1 MTKPT
6 ILQTLLGRPSQTYT
20 FPQDRDYHS
29 TKAHMLRVASAAQKT
44 SDLPEHQ
51 TIPTTV
57 MGRKNRLSTTAEIVS
72 VESHVIDSKLCLDGQ
87 LDDKDSGSEED
98 IFYTPDTSPMAP
110 LVNQLDLPPNVDND
124 SAIATRTPFTP
135 RSTTTSISSNSLDGH
150 SIFSLDS
157 SPLSD
162 STFITTPNVSD
173 TGHDIDYV
181 TKSARRSNPDRTKQ
195 PSLTYTDEDWAKDVR
210 WLAPPSA
217 KLSTKRK
224 SKPSANNN
232 TVASTSYY
240 IAQLPPKI
248 VPQPP
253 LPRPRPR
260 PKIRSKSV
268 GITAHYSIM
277 SSMTA
282 LLEEEDED
290 RESAHHP
297 SQGSLRSAAAVAASP
312 SERLRT
318 HSTSSSAR
326 PRPSNSLRRQN
337 NLSTKPLSRRKSRS
351 LEHLPPITSARRLL
365 PDSVH
370 SLSSFASST
379 SYVPSI
385 PSSGTPGYTSLTLP
399 RAPQPAFTPNP
410 SKRVSVVGGADGKI
424 DLTRSGIA
432 QTTMATVEVTKG
444 LAGNMKSGV
453 FGLGNLLNRARSRS
467 VSAAKGSVT
476 VSPLDELGTTASSRF
491 RSGKAGV
498 DAVLNFTSYRR
509 PPDYIPGGGV
519 LVQVWAVA
527 VDGIDA
533 KLAGVVHSRVEE
545 GRNPRFNIPSQRTSE
560 KEGTK
565 NTSSSTR
572 PSLFRSVSARKHKR
586 SESDNNS
593 LGRKSSV
600 GVHSIDPD
608 VGYIPGRSF
617 VGRVLECGWDVSED
631 VVRKGEWVVGL
642 LDVRKCGALQEFI
655 VADRHRVHRIPHP
668 TIPFVS
674 PLADSV
680 SEFSETPLPPTRGA
694 KHSHRQASSSSAS
707 ASHLSSHSR
716 SNSSPSRASSLS
728 RPGRPPNLNLDP
740 PPLTLEEY
748 ALLPLCGIFAYRA
761 VRTLAYAFGKPMPS
775 SAEPG
780 NFSPSPRRI
789 NEHEEGSRRRRAL
802 VLRGHDGVGAIAV
815 QMLVKR
821 GWRVCVHASFLRDP
835 ELVEEGSREERVYME
850 SVERRVRRWG
860 AEEVVFDDGGGSDP
874 EGGGGGCEDGVA
886 AVVRVIER
894 LVEDG
899 DVFDAVLDTVGGK
912 EIWEAS
918 ERLLRNTGVPS
929 PSPDSIF
936 PSISSSSEIK
946 PSLLGRRKKKDKNND
961 ASPLPGNQS
970 HPGGTGQFTTLVG
983 DTPSRPIPTASDHFR
998 AGLRSMKNTHNATT
1012 TKDGSNRSPV
1022 KKGANGNGKVGYA
1035 WVSVAQDVDWEG
1047 EDIRDSLGAVVKM
1060 AMSEGVR
1067 PWIGGSKSE
1076 GNDEANDNDDDE
1088 RVVPFERTPRIFVA
1102 NGPLSNGGTAVV
1114 KVVE

>member
-98 IFYTPDTSPMAP
+98 IFYTPDTSPMPP

-210 WLAPPSA
+210 WLAPPSV

-318 HSTSSSAR
+318 HSSSSSAR

-351 LEHLPPITSARRLL
+351 LEHLPPITSARRPL

-379 SYVPSI
+379 SYAPSI

-424 DLTRSGIA
+424 DLTRSGIS

-491 RSGKAGV
+491 QSGKAGV

-545 GRNPRFNIPSQRTSE
+545 GRNPRYNIPSRRTSE

-642 LDVRKCGALQEFI
+642 LDVRKCGALQEFF

-668 TIPFVS
+668 TIPF
-674 PLADSV
+674 
-680 SEFSETPLPPTRGA
+680 
-694 KHSHRQASSSSAS
+694 QASSSSAS

-761 VRTLAYAFGKPMPS
+761 VRTLAYAFSKPMPS

-918 ERLLRNTGVPS
+918 ERLLRNTG
-929 PSPDSIF
+929 
-936 PSISSSSEIK
+936 
-946 PSLLGRRKKKDKNND
+946 NND

-1012 TKDGSNRSPV
+1012 TKDGTNGSPV

-1060 AMSEGVR
+1060 AMNEGVR
-1067 PWIGGSKSE
+1067 PWVGGSESG
-1076 GNDEANDNDDDE
+1076 GNGEVNDNNGDE

>member
-1 MTKPT
+1 MP
-6 ILQTLLGRPSQTYT
+6 
-20 FPQDRDYHS
+20 
-29 TKAHMLRVASAAQKT
+29 
-44 SDLPEHQ
+44 
-51 TIPTTV
+51 
-57 MGRKNRLSTTAEIVS
+57 
-72 VESHVIDSKLCLDGQ
+72 
-87 LDDKDSGSEED
+87 
-98 IFYTPDTSPMAP
+98 P

-162 STFITTPNVSD
+162 STLITTPNVSD

-326 PRPSNSLRRQN
+326 PRPSSSLRRQN

-351 LEHLPPITSARRLL
+351 LEHLPPITSARRPL

-379 SYVPSI
+379 SYAPSI

-410 SKRVSVVGGADGKI
+410 SKRVSVIGGADGKI

-467 VSAAKGSVT
+467 VSAAKGSAT
-476 VSPLDELGTTASSRF
+476 ASPLDQLGTIASSRF
-491 RSGKAGV
+491 QSGKAGV
-498 DAVLNFTSYRR
+498 DAGLNFTSYRR

-545 GRNPRFNIPSQRTSE
+545 GRNPRYNIPSRRTSE

-674 PLADSV
+674 PLVDSV
-680 SEFSETPLPPTRGA
+680 SEFSETPSPPTRGA
-694 KHSHRQASSSSAS
+694 KHSHHQASSTSTSG
-707 ASHLSSHSR
+707 SHLSPHSQ
-716 SNSSPSRASSLS
+716 
-728 RPGRPPNLNLDP
+728 
-740 PPLTLEEY
+740 Y

-761 VRTLAYAFGKPMPS
+761 VRTLAYAFGKPLPS

-802 VLRGHDGVGAIAV
+802 VLRGHDGVGAMAV

-821 GWRVCVHASFLRDP
+821 GWRVCVHASFLRDS

-918 ERLLRNTGVPS
+918 ERLLRNTG
-929 PSPDSIF
+929 
-936 PSISSSSEIK
+936 
-946 PSLLGRRKKKDKNND
+946 NND

-1012 TKDGSNRSPV
+1012 TKDGSNGSPV

-1060 AMSEGVR
+1060 AMNEGVR
-1067 PWIGGSKSE
+1067 PWVGESESGGNGE
-1076 GNDEANDNDDDE
+1076 VNDNNDDE

>member
-1 MTKPT
+1 MP
-6 ILQTLLGRPSQTYT
+6 
-20 FPQDRDYHS
+20 
-29 TKAHMLRVASAAQKT
+29 
-44 SDLPEHQ
+44 
-51 TIPTTV
+51 
-57 MGRKNRLSTTAEIVS
+57 
-72 VESHVIDSKLCLDGQ
+72 
-87 LDDKDSGSEED
+87 
-98 IFYTPDTSPMAP
+98 P
-110 LVNQLDLPPNVDND
+110 LVNKLDLPPNVNND

-150 SIFSLDS
+150 SIFSLYS

-181 TKSARRSNPDRTKQ
+181 TKSARRSNPDRMKQ

-224 SKPSANNN
+224 SKLSANNN

-268 GITAHYSIM
+268 GITAHHSTM

-290 RESAHHP
+290 RESAHHT

-312 SERLRT
+312 SERFRT

-337 NLSTKPLSRRKSRS
+337 HLSAKPLSRRKSRS
-351 LEHLPPITSARRLL
+351 LEHLSPITSVRGPL

-370 SLSSFASST
+370 SLSSFASTT
-379 SYVPSI
+379 SYAPSI

-444 LAGNMKSGV
+444 LAGNIKSGV
-453 FGLGNLLNRARSRS
+453 FRLGNLLNRARSRS
-467 VSAAKGSVT
+467 VSATKGSAT
-476 VSPLDELGTTASSRF
+476 VSPLYEPGTTASSRLQ
-491 RSGKAGV
+491 SGKAGV

-545 GRNPRFNIPSQRTSE
+545 GRNPRFNIPNRRTSE
-560 KEGTK
+560 EEGIK
-565 NTSSSTR
+565 NTSPSTR
-572 PSLFRSVSARKHKR
+572 PSLFRSVSTRKHKR

-593 LGRKSSV
+593 LGRRSSV
-600 GVHSIDPD
+600 GVNWIDPD

-655 VADRHRVHRIPHP
+655 VVDRHRVHRIPHP
-668 TIPFVS
+668 TIPFAS
-674 PLADSV
+674 TLADSV
-680 SEFSETPLPPTRGA
+680 LD
-694 KHSHRQASSSSAS
+694 
-707 ASHLSSHSR
+707 LS
-716 SNSSPSRASSLS
+716 
-728 RPGRPPNLNLDP
+728 
-740 PPLTLEEY
+740 PLTLEEY

-761 VRTLAYAFGKPMPS
+761 VRTLAYAFSKPMPG
-775 SAEPG
+775 SAEPDHL
-780 NFSPSPRRI
+780 SPSPRRI

-802 VLRGHDGVGAIAV
+802 VLRGHDGVGAMAV
-815 QMLVKR
+815 QMLAKR
-821 GWRVCVHASFLRDP
+821 GWRVCVHASFLRDS
-835 ELVEEGSREERVYME
+835 ELVEEGSREERAYME
-850 SVERRVRRWG
+850 NVERRVRRWG

-874 EGGGGGCEDGVA
+874 EGGGRGCEDGVA
-886 AVVRVIER
+886 AVVRIIER
-894 LVEDG
+894 LIEDG

-918 ERLLRNTGVPS
+918 ERLLRNTG
-929 PSPDSIF
+929 
-936 PSISSSSEIK
+936 
-946 PSLLGRRKKKDKNND
+946 NND
-961 ASPLPGNQS
+961 ASPLLGNPS
-970 HPGGTGQFTTLVG
+970 HHGGTGQFTTLVG

-998 AGLRSMKNTHNATT
+998 AGLRSMKNMHNATT
-1012 TKDGSNRSPV
+1012 TQDGSNGSPV

-1047 EDIRDSLGAVVKM
+1047 EDIRDSLGVVIKM
-1060 AMSEGVR
+1060 AMNEGVR
-1067 PWIGGSKSE
+1067 PWIGGSKS
-1076 GNDEANDNDDDE
+1076 GGHDEVNDNDDDE

-1114 KVVE
+1114 KVVG

>member
-98 IFYTPDTSPMAP
+98 IFYTPDTSPMPP

-181 TKSARRSNPDRTKQ
+181 TKSARRSNPDRSKQ

-217 KLSTKRK
+217 KISTKRK

-318 HSTSSSAR
+318 HSSSSSAR

-351 LEHLPPITSARRLL
+351 LEHLPPITSARRPL

-509 PPDYIPGGGV
+509 PPDYIPGGG
-519 LVQVWAVA
+519 
-527 VDGIDA
+527 
-533 KLAGVVHSRVEE
+533 
-545 GRNPRFNIPSQRTSE
+545 
-560 KEGTK
+560 
-565 NTSSSTR
+565 
-572 PSLFRSVSARKHKR
+572 
-586 SESDNNS
+586 
-593 LGRKSSV
+593 
-600 GVHSIDPD
+600 
-608 VGYIPGRSF
+608 RSF

-642 LDVRKCGALQEFI
+642 LEVRKCGALQEFI

-694 KHSHRQASSSSAS
+694 KHSHQQASSSSAS

-886 AVVRVIER
+886 AVVRE
-894 LVEDG
+894 
-899 DVFDAVLDTVGGK
+899 GK
-912 EIWEAS
+912 KY
-918 ERLLRNTGVPS
+918 G
-929 PSPDSIF
+929 
-936 PSISSSSEIK
+936 K
-946 PSLLGRRKKKDKNND
+946 PRKD
-961 ASPLPGNQS
+961 
-970 HPGGTGQFTTLVG
+970 
-983 DTPSRPIPTASDHFR
+983 
-998 AGLRSMKNTHNATT
+998 
-1012 TKDGSNRSPV
+1012 
-1022 KKGANGNGKVGYA
+1022 Y
-1035 WVSVAQDVDWEG
+1035 
-1047 EDIRDSLGAVVKM
+1047 
-1060 AMSEGVR
+1060 
-1067 PWIGGSKSE
+1067 
-1076 GNDEANDNDDDE
+1076 
-1088 RVVPFERTPRIFVA
+1088 
-1102 NGPLSNGGTAVV
+1102 
-1114 KVVE
+1114 